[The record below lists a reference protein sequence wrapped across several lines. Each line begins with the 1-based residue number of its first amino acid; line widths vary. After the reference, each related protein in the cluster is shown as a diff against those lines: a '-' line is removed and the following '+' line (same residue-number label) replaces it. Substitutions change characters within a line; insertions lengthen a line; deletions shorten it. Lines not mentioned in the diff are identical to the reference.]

1 MSSRTFI
8 LKKSDLLQK
17 KFSVTDISTG
27 KTIYFGAKGYGDYT
41 LSKDKV
47 KKANY
52 IARHAPR
59 EVWGKSGIDTAGFWS
74 RWILWN
80 EPTIE
85 QSVRDTEKKFNIK
98 IVNMT

>member
-8 LKKSDLLQK
+8 LKKSDLPQK

-27 KTIYFGAKGYGDYT
+27 KTIHFGAKGYEDYT

-59 EVWGKSGIDTAGFWS
+59 ENFEDLSTAGSWS
-74 RWILWN
+74 RYILWSR
-80 EPTIE
+80 PTIK
-85 QSVRDTEKKFNIK
+85 QSVQDMQKRFNIK
-98 IVNMT
+98 IINMI